1 MHKLGSMDTTGLTQH
16 ARVRM
21 QQRGIGLEVID
32 DLLAYGRVV
41 HDHRGAEIV
50 FFDHAG
56 RRRLAREQGE
66 EVIRRLGKRLGT
78 YAVVGPNGQVF
89 TVGHRTRR
97 LYGR

>member
-1 MHKLGSMDTTGLTQH
+1 MDANELTQH

-21 QQRGIGLEVID
+21 QQRGIGPEVLE

-50 FFDHAG
+50 FFDRAT
-56 RRRLAREQGE
+56 RNRLRQARGE
-66 EVIRRLGKRLGT
+66 DVIRRLGKRLAT
-78 YAVVGPNGQVF
+78 YAVVGSNGKVF

-97 LYGR
+97 LYAN